1 MWENPYDVF
10 DDKYIILQTD
20 VLYINF
26 LLYGTV
32 PWTNYIAGQKFRAL
46 KGRKNVEQ
54 LLRIRT
60 IHWNE
65 CCDVTQQNP
74 SSKNYFESQTVI

>member
-10 DDKYIILQTD
+10 DDKYTILQTD

-32 PWTNYIAGQKFRAL
+32 P
-46 KGRKNVEQ
+46 
-54 LLRIRT
+54 
-60 IHWNE
+60 
-65 CCDVTQQNP
+65 
-74 SSKNYFESQTVI
+74 

>member
-1 MWENPYDVF
+1 MVLLTKTCFSKVFKIWFINTGTNIHKLNLMWENPYDVF

-32 PWTNYIAGQKFRAL
+32 P
-46 KGRKNVEQ
+46 
-54 LLRIRT
+54 
-60 IHWNE
+60 
-65 CCDVTQQNP
+65 
-74 SSKNYFESQTVI
+74 